1 MCAYNCGSKS
11 YLKRYAS
18 VTKIS
23 QLYIAEHYT
32 NNVYAGSEI
41 REDIIKL
48 KKDISNFKWV
58 MVWTYK

>member
-32 NNVYAGSEI
+32 NNIYAGSEI
-41 REDIIKL
+41 REDVIKL
-48 KKDISNFKWV
+48 KKDISNFK
-58 MVWTYK
+58 